1 MTIDL
6 REIITVTTPYQNKR
20 NQANQDFQ
28 ASLHQLEDRL
38 LHADDE
44 QAKTDNSD
52 KSPLPL
58 KTENRLPFRY
68 SSTATLSQ
76 QEFDLESLQEA
87 VADIDQ
93 FMNKRR

>member
-1 MTIDL
+1 M
-6 REIITVTTPYQNKR
+6 TTPYQDRR

-38 LHADDE
+38 LHAEGVEKE
-44 QAKTDNSD
+44 QANDTD

-58 KTENRLPFRY
+58 KTEHRLPFRY

-76 QEFDLESLQEA
+76 QEFDLESLQDA

-93 FMNKRR
+93 FMEKRN

>member
-1 MTIDL
+1 M
-6 REIITVTTPYQNKR
+6 TTPYQKQR
-20 NQANQDFQ
+20 SQANQDFQ

-38 LHADDE
+38 LHVEGEE
-44 QAKTDNSD
+44 QNKKESAE

-58 KTENRLPFRY
+58 KTEHRLPFRY

-76 QEFDLESLQEA
+76 QEFDLESLQDA

-93 FMNKRR
+93 FMQNRS

>member
-1 MTIDL
+1 M
-6 REIITVTTPYQNKR
+6 TTPYQDRR
-20 NQANQDFQ
+20 NQANQDFH

-38 LHADDE
+38 LHAE
-44 QAKTDNSD
+44 QGDQEAPSDAD

-93 FMNKRR
+93 FMQKHN

>member
-1 MTIDL
+1 MTK
-6 REIITVTTPYQNKR
+6 PYQDQR

-28 ASLHQLEDRL
+28 ASLNQLEDRL
-38 LHADDE
+38 LHAETND
-44 QAKTDNSD
+44 QAPTKNVD

-58 KTENRLPFRY
+58 KTENRLPFHY

-76 QEFDLESLQEA
+76 QDFDLESLQDA

-93 FMNKRR
+93 FMEKRG

>member
-1 MTIDL
+1 MIN
-6 REIITVTTPYQNKR
+6 PYQDQR

-28 ASLHQLEDRL
+28 ASLYQLEDQL
-38 LHADDE
+38 LHAEDDQTKADDAE
-44 QAKTDNSD
+44 

-87 VADIDQ
+87 VADIDE
-93 FMNKRR
+93 FMSKRR